1 MKILMIAPEP
11 FFQPRGTPFSEYYR
25 IRCLSE
31 LGHTVDLVTYHIGDD
46 VDIPGL
52 RIFRAPR
59 IPGISD
65 IKIGPSLAKLPLD
78 AALFFKAWSVLAS
91 GRYDAIHSHEEGGL
105 MAVVLARM
113 YGIPHV
119 YDMHSSLPDQLGTF
133 RFTNSRVIRGAFDW
147 VEETMLKNSDE
158 VIAICPSLVDKARSI
173 EPKTPVTLIENVAE
187 SHEVDGVP
195 DEAVRQLRG
204 ELGLG
209 DEKIVLYLGTFE
221 VYQGLG
227 MLLEAA
233 VRLFAERDDAI
244 LLLVG
249 GREEQVEE
257 VKARAAELGI
267 AERCRFTGRVAHERV
282 PSFLKLADVLV
293 SPRSIGDNTPLK
305 IYSYLRSG
313 RPIVATDLYTHT
325 QVLNDEVAVLVDA
338 EPAEFAKGIARVLD
352 DSDLGKRLA
361 AAAYRLSEEEYS
373 YRVYV
378 ERTRALY
385 ERIESC
391 RHA

>member
-11 FFQPRGTPFSEYYR
+11 FFQPRGTPFSEFYR

-46 VDIPGL
+46 VEIPGL

-59 IPGISD
+59 VPGIKD
-65 IKIGPSLAKLPLD
+65 IKIGPSFEKLPLD
-78 AALFFKAWSVLAS
+78 AVLFFKAWQVLAS
-91 GRYDAIHSHEEGGL
+91 GEYDVIHSHEEGGL
-105 MAVVLARM
+105 MAVVLSRM

-119 YDMHSSLPDQLGTF
+119 YDMHSSLPDQLSTF
-133 RFTNSRVIRGAFDW
+133 KFTKSRVIRGAFDW
-147 VEETMLKNSDE
+147 VEETMLKNSEE
-158 VIAICPSLVDKARSI
+158 VIAICPSLVDKALET
-173 EPKTPVTLIENVAE
+173 EPETPVTLIENVAE

-195 DEAVRQLRG
+195 EEAVNKLRA

-227 MLLEAA
+227 MLLESTTK
-233 VRLFAERDDAI
+233 LFAERDDAI

-249 GREEQVEE
+249 GREQQVEE
-257 VKARAAELGI
+257 IKARAAELGI
-267 AERCRFTGRVAHERV
+267 ADKCRFTGRVPHERV

-313 RPIVATDLYTHT
+313 RPIVATNLYTHT
-325 QVLNDEVAVLVDA
+325 QVLNDEVAVLVDT
-338 EPAEFAKGIARVLD
+338 EPDEFAKGIARILD
-352 DSDLGKRLA
+352 DPELGKQLA
-361 AAAYRLSEEEYS
+361 AAAFNLSEEEYS

-378 ERTRALY
+378 ERTKALY
-385 ERIESC
+385 ERIENRS
-391 RHA
+391 HA